1 MQQYGTGTFKYFF
14 WSDYDKI
21 LSMIEKEANWR
32 LFAQVA
38 EGELGQEEDE
48 GAMFP
53 RKTARLVVASPLDR
67 IRDLR

>member
-1 MQQYGTGTFKYFF
+1 
-14 WSDYDKI
+14 
-21 LSMIEKEANWR
+21 MIGEEANWR
-32 LFAQVA
+32 CFAQVA
-38 EGELGQEEDE
+38 EGELGQEEEE

>member
-1 MQQYGTGTFKYFF
+1 LKRRRIGGYFG
-14 WSDYDKI
+14 
-21 LSMIEKEANWR
+21 
-32 LFAQVA
+32 QVA